1 MRTRPAALRTVLA
14 RLRASTRLAVLVL
27 LVFALKIGAVAACTQ
42 SDFAELDFGGGVGK
56 GQAAGIHAPAGDKS
70 TAPDQAKRV
79 SVGACQH
86 CSCHIAAMPAPDTG
100 VMFSG
105 LPQ

>member
-79 SVGACQH
+79 SVGA
-86 CSCHIAAMPAPDTG
+86 
-100 VMFSG
+100 
-105 LPQ
+105 